1 MPLKLTIPLPAE
13 WINLNQR
20 LHWAQRAKLTKAWR
34 TMAHIQARQQR
45 LPKKLGRVS
54 IVATV
59 HKATARKY
67 DVHNLIPTAKAV
79 IDGLVDYG
87 LIVDDSNE
95 FLVGPDMRAGD
106 KGTPRIELLIIPEFS
121 GFSGRIEAGPEV
133 LKHHPDPD
141 PTID

>member
-1 MPLKLTIPLPAE
+1 MTGLREDVAAQGVLSEPITLSIPAPAD

-34 TMAHIQARQQR
+34 NVAHIQARQQG
-45 LPKKLGRVS
+45 LPKGLGRVS

-59 HKATARKY
+59 HKATGRKY

-95 FLVGPDMRAGD
+95 FLVGPDMRAGE
-106 KGTPRIELLIIPEFS
+106 KGLVRL
-121 GFSGRIEAGPEV
+121 V
-133 LKHHPDPD
+133 LVIAPVPV
-141 PTID
+141 T